1 MVSNTEP
8 GDLSN
13 SGGFSGSSESHH
25 DGNEVD
31 IALLELVD
39 VKLFHHLQ
47 ESFTRYLVSLIHN
60 KNIYDLV
67 VGLVVDWPIQDSDL
81 CYVFLDVF
89 F

>member
-1 MVSNTEP
+1 MNVKSQ
-8 GDLSN
+8 
-13 SGGFSGSSESHH
+13 SEL
-25 DGNEVD
+25 D

-67 VGLVVDWPIQDSDL
+67 VGLVVDWPIQEGCALIGERLDL